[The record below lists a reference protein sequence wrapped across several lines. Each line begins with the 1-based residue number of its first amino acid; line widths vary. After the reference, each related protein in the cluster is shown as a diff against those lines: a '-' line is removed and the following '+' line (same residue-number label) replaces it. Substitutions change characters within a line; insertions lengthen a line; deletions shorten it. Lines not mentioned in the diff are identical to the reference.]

1 MELKLRIRV
10 SWYKA
15 VPSFYPNSKVWQKV
29 MNINVVGGGDLN
41 FLVFEKHV
49 DSLDFVNRIMVS
61 DDNGEIKN
69 QIEVNTQEKPVE
81 LTSIRNSNFQL
92 AFYQGDGL
100 GDAVWPTKL
109 TAVKFH
115 PDSSDYFIKEIDING
130 KYVGVFQTEEGII
143 VASSSQDKKNLYI
156 TLLDNEFNSLN
167 KKTFSFEEEINVKY
181 NYQVSDESLHLFNL
195 RGQKGHLVFTD
206 QFELRYSDIPLV
218 KEGI

>member
-1 MELKLRIRV
+1 M
-10 SWYKA
+10 
-15 VPSFYPNSKVWQKV
+15 QC
-29 MNINVVGGGDLN
+29 G
-41 FLVFEKHV
+41 
-49 DSLDFVNRIMVS
+49 
-61 DDNGEIKN
+61 
-69 QIEVNTQEKPVE
+69 
-81 LTSIRNSNFQL
+81 
-92 AFYQGDGL
+92 
-100 GDAVWPTKL
+100 PTKL

-195 RGQKGHLVFTD
+195 RGQKGHLV
-206 QFELRYSDIPLV
+206 LLISLNYDIQIYRCV